1 MKKVGK
7 VLGYIVISVLVLL
20 VILIGIVFVQK
31 KTNPDEIPTIL
42 GYKPFIVL
50 SGSMETELYKGD
62 LAIVKNVDVNDLK
75 VNDII
80 AFKDTDNYI
89 VTHRIVEIIK
99 DNGVTKFVTKGDNNN
114 IKDSGYVEEDNIEG
128 IYINKIS
135 GFGNVV
141 LFMQKPSTLIVTL
154 IIIAVGETIFILID
168 NSKLSLSDR
177 KELEEYRRANKKEDK

>member
-135 GFGNVV
+135 GFGNVL

-154 IIIAVGETIFILID
+154 IIIAVGGTIFILID

>member
-128 IYINKIS
+128 NYINKIS
-135 GFGNVV
+135 GFGNVL

>member
-114 IKDSGYVEEDNIEG
+114 IKDSGYVE
-128 IYINKIS
+128 
-135 GFGNVV
+135 
-141 LFMQKPSTLIVTL
+141 
-154 IIIAVGETIFILID
+154 
-168 NSKLSLSDR
+168 
-177 KELEEYRRANKKEDK
+177 

>member
-99 DNGVTKFVTKGDNNN
+99 D
-114 IKDSGYVEEDNIEG
+114 SGYVEEDNIEG

-135 GFGNVV
+135 GFGNVL